1 MGIGKYIL
9 LFSFLLFGLNLFAQT
24 DTSKYGKLEIKVIDA
39 KTKKPIEYAIV
50 KLEAKGLIKAKY
62 SDNDGEIVFDSLKSK
77 TYNLTVIFTGYHK
90 QIYENVIIDST
101 LKTLKKIELQE
112 NKNCVF
118 IITCGPTIIKKDGPT
133 HDNYN
138 KGQIMRMPY

>member
-9 LFSFLLFGLNLFAQT
+9 LFLFLLFGLNLFAQT
-24 DTSKYGKLEIKVIDA
+24 DTIKYGKLEIKVIDA

-62 SDNDGEIVFDSLKSK
+62 SDNDGEIVFNSLKSK
-77 TYNLTVIFTGYHK
+77 RYNLTVIFTGYHK
-90 QIYENVIIDST
+90 KIYEDFKIDS
-101 LKTLKKIELQE
+101 LCIAFKKIELQE

>member
-9 LFSFLLFGLNLFAQT
+9 LFSFLLFGVNLFAQT

-62 SDNDGEIVFDSLKSK
+62 SDNDGEIVFDSLKSI